1 MELEVLVPVSP
12 PSVLELPLASRL
24 DGLAGRRVG
33 LLSNGKANATEL
45 LDFVG
50 AGLSTR
56 TPGIELVRE
65 IKPQG
70 ATVGAPHDVMGR
82 LQECD
87 AVILA
92 IAD

>member
-12 PSVLELPLASRL
+12 PSVAEHPLAPRL
-24 DGLAGRRVG
+24 AGLAGRRIG

-50 AGLSTR
+50 AGLSER
-56 TPGIELVRE
+56 WPGIEIRRE
-65 IKPQG
+65 IKPHG
-70 ATVGAPHDVMGR
+70 PTIGAPRDVMGR
-82 LQECD
+82 LCECD
-87 AVILA
+87 AVVLA